1 MAGATKIVEL
11 RSENV
16 KRIQAVEIHPR
27 GHVVEISGKN
37 RQGKSSV
44 LDSIAMALGGKD
56 QQGAM
61 PIRKGQDKGK
71 IVVTLDNGMVVTRT
85 LTASGGSLSITSA
98 EGMKYPSPQAMLDK
112 LVGTL
117 SFDPMAFVDMKPTDQ
132 RETLKRL
139 VGVDTK
145 DLDEA
150 RQETYDERTV
160 VNRTVGQQKAR
171 LAGMTLHA
179 DAPTAEI
186 SVVDLMEKL
195 AIADEVNTA
204 ADKAS
209 RSVDEAQRGVASWT
223 ADVARLEMELDLA
236 KNNLRIMTDLL
247 TAAESEAAAARN
259 KVVDITP
266 IREQIQGSEEIN
278 RKVRANAERSKL
290 LADLRDS
297 EAESERLTK
306 RIDAIDA
313 EKIDRLTSAKFP
325 VDGLSFD
332 ESGVLF
338 GGIPFNQA
346 SSAEQIRVSVAM
358 GLAMNPALKVL
369 LVRNG
374 SLMDEDALALVSEMA
389 QAAGAQVW
397 IERVDSTGTVGI
409 VIEDGMVKKVN
420 EPELAFAE

>member
-1 MAGATKIVEL
+1 MTEATKIVEL

-27 GHVVEISGKN
+27 GHVVEISGRN

-71 IVVTLDNGMVVTRT
+71 IVVTLDNGMIVTRT

-117 SFDPMAFVDMKPTDQ
+117 LFDPMAFVDMKPTDQ

-150 RQETYDERTV
+150 RQETYDERTS
-160 VNRTVGQQKAR
+160 VNRTVAQQKAR
-171 LAGMTLHA
+171 LSGMTLHA
-179 DAPTAEI
+179 DAPTAEV
-186 SVVDLMEKL
+186 SVVELMEKL
-195 AIADEVNTA
+195 AVADEANTA
-204 ADKAS
+204 AAKADRAVEDAK
-209 RSVDEAQRGVASWT
+209 RSESSWT
-223 ADVARLEMELDLA
+223 ADVSRLEQELDNA
-236 KNNLRIMTDLL
+236 KNALRTSTELR
-247 TAAESEAAAARN
+247 TSAEEAATIARA
-259 KVVDITP
+259 KVVDTAP
-266 IREQIQGSEEIN
+266 IREKIQGSEETN
-278 RKVRANAERSKL
+278 RKVRSNAERSKL

-358 GLAMNPALKVL
+358 GLAMNPSLKVL

-389 QAAGAQVW
+389 EAAGAQVW

-420 EPELAFAE
+420 EPELAVAE